1 MTQTPFLQ
9 NEQVTPVQV
18 GDNTD
23 LYRQES
29 ANLEAQIEQN
39 LEALI
44 ENANQQAT
52 TIDNISDK
60 LVPFSQT
67 LGKQLGE
74 KRNQWLIEQDRAAV
88 RAQDEAGI
96 DVEGRTQYNYQRALI
111 HQETGQVEK
120 IADDIEQKTGNY
132 QVAASLKGG
141 AQQYF
146 AFVYGLQQAANRF
159 EKFFE
164 LSRSTLELE
173 FTDENNNKY
182 TRTYDTAQPG
192 KEKADLRQWIKDV
205 YIAQFVRNQDG
216 GKVNEIAVD
225 VHLGDHI
232 RKFFE
237 KEAAAE
243 GQQLKELNEKARESD
258 RRTLLGSDLQSG
270 EPLFQ
275 NYLNR
280 YAPSLG
286 VKGATIQFK
295 EDVQTLLANTPIN
308 ANLVSN
314 IGNEPILERSSNTW
328 KPARDVFPGLFTELD
343 EIANKASNED
353 TKLIEATNAADG
365 DKYKQGVITQWNDQ
379 PTVMSQDDKKKII
392 SGWQPQ
398 WGPFPAELNNLI
410 TRETGDEG
418 RIAELQYKKREN
430 IPIEQKEV
438 NAIIDDA
445 EREKWQSSVNDPY
458 AISQEFKDNSEE
470 FIIAEATAYTKEND
484 ALKGKTP
491 KYVNIVQSANRLF
504 PMYYREAIQKGAET
518 PDQAYLQATE
528 KVRDNIWNGQ
538 LDVRQKSDPSREH
551 AINLTKAKNAWKDS
565 PSIVLSQIL
574 PGTEDAFEQLKKV
587 AETGVGEIPH
597 MYYQLTRN
605 QKNIS
610 ALDLANAQLRSQGL
624 KPLYE
629 EDESPEKD
637 FNEQPIENRR
647 LLSWRPTQKRIAR
660 YNLVTEGI
668 NFNQAEYL
676 LPGLVV

>member
-29 ANLEAQIEQN
+29 ANLESQIEQN

-74 KRNQWLIEQDRAAV
+74 RHKQYLIEQDREAIK
-88 RAQDEAGI
+88 AQEDSGFS
-96 DVEGRTQYNYQRALI
+96 VEDNTQYNYQEALI

-120 IADDIEQKTGNY
+120 IADDVEQKTGNY
-132 QVAASLKGG
+132 QLAASLKSG
-141 AQQYF
+141 AQKYYSF
-146 AFVYGLQQAANRF
+146 RYGLQEAANRF
-159 EKFFE
+159 QTFFE
-164 LSRSTLELE
+164 KARSTIELE
-173 FTDENNNKY
+173 FTDQEGKTY
-182 TRTYDTAQPG
+182 TKTYDNAQPG
-192 KEKADLRQWIKDV
+192 FEKDELRKRIISV
-205 YIAQFVRNQDG
+205 YSAQFVRNDDG

-225 VHLGDHI
+225 KYLLQPI
-232 RKFFE
+232 RNFFE

-258 RRTLLGSDLQSG
+258 RRTLLGSDLKSG

-280 YAPSLG
+280 YAPNLG

-295 EDVQTLLANTPIN
+295 EDVKTLLANTPIN
-308 ANLVSN
+308 ANLVSD

-445 EREKWQSSVNDPY
+445 KREKWQASVNDPY
-458 AISQEFKDNSEE
+458 AISQEFKDNSQE